1 MPDLFELLKKK
12 YGVGATKEEEIY
24 LNVLAAVA
32 GALLEYRKRH
42 KLSQQQLAKKL
53 GTSQAMVSK
62 IETGSVNLSLK
73 VLARIASKL
82 GGDLKVQLEINPDE
96 KVVKPVYPEFPSE
109 SVITEIDQPET
120 LQLGAA

>member
-32 GALLEYRKRH
+32 GALLEYRKRY

-96 KVVKPVYPEFPSE
+96 KIVKPVYPEFPGE

-120 LQLGAA
+120 IQLGAA

>member
-24 LNVLAAVA
+24 LNVLAAIA

-96 KVVKPVYPEFPSE
+96 KVVKPVSPEFPGE

-120 LQLGAA
+120 IQ

>member
-24 LNVLAAVA
+24 LNVLAAIA

-120 LQLGAA
+120 IQLGAA

>member
-120 LQLGAA
+120 IQLGAA